1 MENMTF
7 AEYRELL
14 KQYKMLITTTNFK
27 DEEFRRIKEILILHD
42 FYKSIESKACKFYK
56 SIESK
61 ACKENRKDIIALEF
75 FKEPETYD
83 EEYEAVMT
91 YNKFTDYAYK
101 NKYQDKF
108 YDLILREY

>member
-1 MENMTF
+1 MEDMTF
-7 AEYRELL
+7 SEYRELL

-42 FYKSIESKACKFYK
+42 FYKSIESKAC
-56 SIESK
+56 ED
-61 ACKENRKDIIALEF
+61 NPKDRIMLEF

-91 YNKFTDYAYK
+91 YNKFIDYAYK
-101 NKYQDKF
+101 NKYLDEF